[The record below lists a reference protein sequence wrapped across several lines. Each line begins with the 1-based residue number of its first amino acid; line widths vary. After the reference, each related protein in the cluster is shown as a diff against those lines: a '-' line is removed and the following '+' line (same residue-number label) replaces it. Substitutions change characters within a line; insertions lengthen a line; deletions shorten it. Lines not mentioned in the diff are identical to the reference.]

1 MEPTQQQLLWMY
13 ETMLVIREY
22 EETMAK
28 VLKAKV
34 TIPER
39 IRSRGQLYSFA
50 IHQRNRPQ
58 PDLVR
63 ARSDGFFGKF
73 GRREWTRTIDPHH
86 VKVVL

>member
-1 MEPTQQQLLWMY
+1 MEPATRQLLWMH
-13 ETMLVIREY
+13 ETMLVTREY

-28 VLKAKV
+28 VL

-39 IRSRGQLYSFA
+39 IRPKGQLHSFA

-63 ARSDGFFGKF
+63 ARSGGFFGKF